1 MAAVLLLNTN
11 VTRCGRT
18 GYPVTPAPAGLI
30 SLAGVLRRRGH
41 DVRIVQ
47 VTSHVVAQDENDV
60 PLVCDELAAALRE
73 FEPDVIGIS
82 TRNVSAG
89 RVPANPFR
97 LVQYHSAFYDGRV
110 VRACRRVSG
119 APVVMG
125 GTGFS
130 IEPGLCWAVAQPDFG
145 LIGEAEETLPALIE
159 AAAAG
164 RPTDGIQGLVTSRET
179 IGAACRAPGRVADLA
194 TAGPGACDAVQGLH
208 EHYYTAGGL
217 LPIQTKRGCA
227 MECIYCP
234 APFLEGHR
242 YRFRPLEHV
251 MEEVRAYRQVWGV
264 RHFFFADPT
273 FNHPV
278 DHAMAL
284 CEAILSAGLGIE
296 WYGEVTPACL
306 PDHLAALMAR
316 AGCIGV
322 TLGLDSCSEATLAS
336 YRKPFGMAEV
346 REAIAVLR
354 RHGIPFD
361 TSLIVGGPGETLETF
376 AETMAFCDEH
386 LRDVVVRFFDGMIL
400 SPNTPAYQIAAAEG
414 VINPATPYEDLV
426 LANDFRR
433 VKRYSYF
440 FPHAAQPQ
448 RALRER
454 LANACRGER
463 WLLSGKDYVP
473 DPNTGELGFGSDIVV
488 EPGAR
493 PWWRGLHRWK
503 GGAAAPA
510 GRTHEL
516 RAL

>member
-47 VTSHVVAQDENDV
+47 LTSHVVAQDENEV
-60 PLVCDELAAALRE
+60 PLVCGELAAALAG

-82 TRNVSAG
+82 TRNVNAG
-89 RVPANPFR
+89 RVPANPLR
-97 LVQYHSAFYDGRV
+97 LVEYHSAFYDGRV
-110 VRACRRVSG
+110 VRACRRVSR

-130 IEPGLCWAVAQPDFG
+130 VEPGLCWAVARPDFG
-145 LIGEAEETLPALIE
+145 LVGEAEETLPALVE
-159 AAAAG
+159 AIVAG
-164 RPTDGIQGLVTSRET
+164 RPTDAIQGLVTSRET
-179 IGAACRAPGRVADLA
+179 VDAACRAPGRVADLA
-194 TAGPGACDAVQGLH
+194 TVGPGACDAVRGLR
-208 EHYYTAGGL
+208 EHYYAAGGL

-234 APFLEGHR
+234 ASFLEGHR

-251 MEEVRAYRQVWGV
+251 VEEVRAYQQVWGV

-278 DHAMAL
+278 DHAVAL
-284 CEAILSAGLGIE
+284 CEALLSAGLDIE
-296 WYGEVTPACL
+296 WFGEVTPACL
-306 PDHLAALMAR
+306 PDRLVALMAR

-322 TLGLDSCSEATLAS
+322 TLGLDSGSDRVLAS
-336 YRKPFGMAEV
+336 YRKPFRVGEA
-346 REAIAVLR
+346 REALAVLR
-354 RHGIPFD
+354 CHGISFD
-361 TSLIVGGPGETLETF
+361 ASVIFGGPGETLETV
-376 AETMAFCDEH
+376 AETVAFCEEH
-386 LRDVVVRFFDGMIL
+386 LRDVVVRFFDGMYIPPHTRVHQL
-400 SPNTPAYQIAAAEG
+400 AAAEG
-414 VINPATPYEDLV
+414 LINPETPYEDLV

-433 VKRYSYF
+433 VKRYEYF
-440 FPHAAQPQ
+440 FPHAAEPQ

-454 LANACRGER
+454 LARACRGER
-463 WLLSGKDYVP
+463 WLLSGKDCVP
-473 DPNTGELGFGSDIVV
+473 DPGTGELVFGPDIVV
-488 EPGAR
+488 ESGAR
-493 PWWRGLHRWK
+493 PWWRGLHRSG

-510 GRTHEL
+510 GRCDGFS
-516 RAL
+516 AP

>member
-1 MAAVLLLNTN
+1 MANVLLLNTN

-18 GYPVTPAPAGLI
+18 GSAATPAPAGLI

-41 DVRIVQ
+41 DVRIAQ
-47 VTSHVVAQDENDV
+47 LTSHVVAQDENDV
-60 PLVCDELAAALRE
+60 PLVCDELTAALRG

-97 LVQYHSAFYDGRV
+97 LVQYYSAFYDGRV
-110 VRACRRVSG
+110 VRACRRVSD

-130 IEPGLCWAVAQPDFG
+130 IEPGLCWAVARPDFG
-145 LIGEAEETLPALIE
+145 LIGEAEETLPALVE
-159 AAAAG
+159 AIAAG
-164 RPTDGIQGLVTSRET
+164 QSPEGIQGLVRSRET
-179 IGAACRAPGRVADLA
+179 IAAACRTPGRVADLA
-194 TAGPGACDAVQGLH
+194 LVGPGACDVVQGLR
-208 EHYYTAGGL
+208 EHYYVAGGL

-227 MECIYCP
+227 MECLYCP
-234 APFLEGHR
+234 APFLEGSQ

-251 MEEVRAYRQVWGV
+251 VEELRAYQQVWGV

-284 CEAILSAGLGIE
+284 CEAILSAGLDIE

-306 PDHLAALMAR
+306 PDRLVALMAR

-336 YRKPFGMAEV
+336 YRKPFGVTEV
-346 REAIAVLR
+346 REAIAALR

-361 TSLIVGGPGETLETF
+361 ASLIVGGPGETLETF

-386 LRDVVVRFFDGMIL
+386 LRDAVVRFFDGMIL
-400 SPNTPAYQIAAAEG
+400 SPNTPAHQIAAAEG
-414 VINPATPYEDLV
+414 VIVHATPYEELV
-426 LANDFRR
+426 LANDFRG
-433 VKRYSYF
+433 VKRYEYF
-440 FPHAAQPQ
+440 FPHAAEPQ

-454 LANACRGER
+454 VARACCGER
-463 WLLSGKDYVP
+463 WILSGKDYAP
-473 DPNTGELGFGSDIVV
+473 DPDTGELALGSDIVV
-488 EPGAR
+488 ESGAR
-493 PWWRGLHRWK
+493 PWWRGLHRREEGK
-503 GGAAAPA
+503 AAAA
-510 GRTHEL
+510 GRSHDPTEC
-516 RAL
+516 